1 MALEVAR
8 EIPAAQ
14 LHLELVV
21 HSPGE
26 GGVCQDLSHALST
39 KLGRD
44 HCGGKVDCV
53 RGESVILEVGSV
65 TINIQSKD
73 LTFLFMMNLIDL

>member
-21 HSPGE
+21 HCPGE
-26 GGVCQDLSHALST
+26 GGVSQDLSHALPT
-39 KLGRD
+39 QLWRD
-44 HCGGKVDCV
+44 HGGGEVDCV

-65 TINIQSKD
+65 TLNV
-73 LTFLFMMNLIDL
+73 